1 MITITPLKHISP
13 GDLRRLV
20 RGYTSDSK
28 YFVRHTDGEKS
39 IAFELELSR
48 LERPYKKRFTYLNQ
62 ETIEYCAGVVGQGY
76 SFGAFDN
83 KELVGLLVAEPR
95 WWNQDLWV
103 WEFHVAESYQ
113 RKGIGR
119 QLMMAAVKRSEGSG
133 LRSITCETQNTNV
146 NAIRFYRKLG
156 FRLEGIDISY
166 YSNEDYPQGEI
177 AVFMRR
183 KLK

>member
-1 MITITPLKHISP
+1 MITITPLKQISP
-13 GDLRRLV
+13 GDLQHLV

-28 YFVRHTDGEKS
+28 YIVRHSDGEES

-62 ETIEYCAGVVGQGY
+62 ETIENCAGVVSQGY
-76 SFGAFDN
+76 SFGAFDQQ
-83 KELVGLLVAEPR
+83 ELVGLLIAEPR
-95 WWNQDLWV
+95 SWNQDLWV
-103 WEFHVAESYQ
+103 WEFHVAEPYQ

-119 QLMMAAVKRSEGSG
+119 QLMMAAIRESEGAD

-146 NAIRFYRKLG
+146 NAIRFYRKMG

-166 YSNEDYPQGEI
+166 YSNDDYPQGEI

-183 KLK
+183 RLK